1 MRSVVLDPPMFGF
14 IVATRAALGFG
25 VGLLMA
31 DRLPSARRRALGRI
45 FVMIG
50 VLTTIPAARAL
61 VGTLRNR
68 NRDQAGDL
76 SAAGRSAVG
85 HDARMV
91 GAERFPRKGDDDF
104 M

>member
-1 MRSVVLDPPMFGF
+1 MKSVVLDPPMFGF

-25 VGLLMA
+25 VGLLIA
-31 DRLPSARRRALGRI
+31 GRLPAARRRALGRL
-45 FVMIG
+45 FVTIG
-50 VLTTIPAARAL
+50 ALTTIPAARAL
-61 VGTLRNR
+61 AGSLRNR
-68 NRDQAGDL
+68 RNRAADWSTVGL
-76 SAAGRSAVG
+76 STVG

>member
-1 MRSVVLDPPMFGF
+1 MKSVVLDPPMFGF

-31 DRLPSARRRALGRI
+31 DRLPAARRRTLGRL
-45 FVMIG
+45 FVAIG

-61 VGTLRNR
+61 AATVRRRGR
-68 NRDQAGDL
+68 AGEL
-76 SAAGRSAVG
+76 SAAGLSSSVG

-91 GAERFPRKGDDDF
+91 GVDRFPRKGDDDF

>member
-1 MRSVVLDPPMFGF
+1 MKSVVLDPPMFGF
-14 IVATRAALGFG
+14 IVVTRAVLGFG

-31 DRLPSARRRALGRI
+31 DRLPTPRRRALGRL
-45 FVMIG
+45 FVTIG
-50 VLTTIPAARAL
+50 ALTTIPAARAL

-68 NRDQAGDL
+68 DRARNASPVGL
-76 SAAGRSAVG
+76 STVG
-85 HDARMV
+85 HDARLV

>member
-1 MRSVVLDPPMFGF
+1 MKSVVLDPPMFGF

-31 DRLPSARRRALGRI
+31 DRLPAARRRTPGRL
-45 FVMIG
+45 FVAIG
-50 VLTTIPAARAL
+50 ALTTIPAARAL
-61 VGTLRNR
+61 AATVRSRGRR
-68 NRDQAGDL
+68 GDS
-76 SAAGRSAVG
+76 SAAGRSSVG

-91 GAERFPRKGDDDF
+91 GVDRFPRKGDDDF

>member
-1 MRSVVLDPPMFGF
+1 MKSVVLDPPMFGF

-31 DRLPSARRRALGRI
+31 DRLPAGRRRALGRLL
-45 FVMIG
+45 VTIG
-50 VLTTIPAARAL
+50 ALTTIPAARA
-61 VGTLRNR
+61 VAATLRHR
-68 NRDQAGDL
+68 RREGDL
-76 SAAGRSAVG
+76 SVAGLSSVG
-85 HDARMV
+85 FDARMV

>member
-1 MRSVVLDPPMFGF
+1 MKSVVLDPPMFGF

-31 DRLPSARRRALGRI
+31 DRLPAARRRTLGRL
-45 FVMIG
+45 FVAIG

-61 VGTLRNR
+61 AATVRNR
-68 NRDQAGDL
+68 GRARDL
-76 SAAGRSAVG
+76 SAAGLSSAG

-91 GAERFPRKGDDDF
+91 GVDRFPRKGDDDF